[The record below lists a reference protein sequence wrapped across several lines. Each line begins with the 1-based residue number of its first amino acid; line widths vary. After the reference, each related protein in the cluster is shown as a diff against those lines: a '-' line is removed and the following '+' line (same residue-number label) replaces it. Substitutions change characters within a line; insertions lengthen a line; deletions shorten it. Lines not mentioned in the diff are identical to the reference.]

1 MNKILYILII
11 VSLCLLIL
19 PNLIISQY
27 INYKF
32 SNWLS
37 RELEISHIRFNFPN
51 KILIEDIS
59 IKNDNFY
66 KYENTFEA
74 DKIYID
80 LNLESYFFDNLKII
94 NEIIFVNPIL
104 YLEIIEK
111 KDVDNSDN
119 VYYTDNLGIADK
131 ISQNIP
137 DKVWPKKKIDK
148 NFVILKANIKNIK
161 TFILSSSLKNEFKFN
176 LNDMKFNDIGNI
188 KEGRHYKD
196 LIKIIYLKILS
207 DNNDV
212 NLDKLLKDVYK
223 KNS

>member
-1 MNKILYILII
+1 M
-11 VSLCLLIL
+11 
-19 PNLIISQY
+19 
-27 INYKF
+27 
-32 SNWLS
+32 
-37 RELEISHIRFNFPN
+37 
-51 KILIEDIS
+51 IEDIS

-74 DKIYID
+74 VKIYID

-148 NFVILKANIKNIK
+148 NFVILKSNIENIK

-196 LIKIIYLKILS
+196 LIKIIYLQILS
-207 DNNDV
+207 NNNDIY
-212 NLDKLLKDVYK
+212 LEKLLKNIYK
-223 KNS
+223 KINN

>member
-1 MNKILYILII
+1 M
-11 VSLCLLIL
+11 
-19 PNLIISQY
+19 IISQY

-37 RELEISHIRFNFPN
+37 RDLEISRIRFNFPN

-94 NEIIFVNPIL
+94 NKIIFVNPIL

-119 VYYTDNLGIADK
+119 VYYTDNLGIANK

-137 DKVWPKKKIDK
+137 DKVWPKKKVEGGQLCRVLRDDMPPQAKKRRINAPNKKAEEELIQRGLDQIELAEK
-148 NFVILKANIKNIK
+148 NMRGLV
-161 TFILSSSLKNEFKFN
+161 
-176 LNDMKFNDIGNI
+176 DIGKRCQKWTINQSN
-188 KEGRHYKD
+188 RMRA
-196 LIKIIYLKILS
+196 LCTLA
-207 DNNDV
+207 V
-212 NLDKLLKDVYK
+212 RV
-223 KNS
+223 

>member
-11 VSLCLLIL
+11 IGLCLLIL

-37 RELEISHIRFNFPN
+37 RDLDISHIKFSFPN

-66 KYENTFEA
+66 KYVNTFEA

-80 LNLESYFFDNLKII
+80 LNLKSYFFDNLKIV
-94 NEIIFVNPIL
+94 NQIIFVNPIL

-111 KDVDNSDN
+111 KNIDNNDN

-176 LNDMKFNDIGNI
+176 LNDMKFNNIGNI

-196 LIKIIYLKILS
+196 LIKIIYLQILS

-223 KNS
+223 KK